1 MTVKNTTRIHPT
13 RANTQAIAP
22 KNKSTTLLKVVK
34 VAALSIATIALVF
47 LQAPVLIAGFII
59 GMIFQPQARKAV
71 DRIKNLWLTKPWE
84 MVGVTILST
93 IIAGPVVI
101 ISSAFITGSYLGMR
115 AAEAHK

>member
-1 MTVKNTTRIHPT
+1 MPVKNTTQTYPT
-13 RANTQAIAP
+13 RAKAQVIAP
-22 KNKSTTLLKVVK
+22 KKNSAILLKAVK
-34 VAALSIATIALVF
+34 VAAVAIATIALVF